1 MLHDPGSPPKLA
13 RGRVKPVIS
22 CTRAQ
27 RTDICAST
35 VSASEAWWAN
45 GPRSSAAR
53 PRYPEEDTPR
63 EVNRLQDLGMLLF
76 NSLFPLLTGLSR
88 LLVHCRSISRYTIV
102 LHPARIW

>member
-45 GPRSSAAR
+45 EPRSFAAR
-53 PRYPEEDTPR
+53 PRHSEEDTPR
-63 EVNRLQDLGMLLF
+63 EVHWLQDLGMLLLGG
-76 NSLFPLLTGLSR
+76 LFPPLTRLSR
-88 LLVHCRSISRYTIV
+88 LLVY
-102 LHPARIW
+102 